1 MLISS
6 FTLGRLWYPLPRFS
20 SGSGQPNYMY
30 FSVTFLTFVVGQ
42 IIQIVLVSNYS
53 ISIRVR
59 LSTLCFYVLSLLLGN
74 AAILVHGIFS
84 QIGFLA
90 DFFSL
95 SLIFPAETI

>member
-6 FTLGRLWYPLPRFS
+6 FTLGRLWYPLPRFL
-20 SGSGQPNYMY
+20 SGSGQSNYMY
-30 FSVTFLTFVVGQ
+30 FSVAFLTFVVGR

-59 LSTLCFYVLSLLLGN
+59 MSTLCFYELSLLLGN

-84 QIGFLA
+84 Q
-90 DFFSL
+90 
-95 SLIFPAETI
+95 LIFSHYH